1 VALTPPTEGDKTVET
16 QASTMQDTLS
26 QERGMQDRTP
36 DKEMHESAMHHGP
49 MDSAASAAPGTRRV
63 TIIGAGFSGTL
74 SAIRLLHFAD
84 APLEICLIE
93 REEGYRYG
101 GLAFGQAATNW
112 EHMLNIQAGRI
123 TLRRERPE
131 DFLEWANEEADRS
144 TWPQKWQ
151 YHSFGVACVVPR
163 RIFSQYLAE
172 RLRSAVADAHSEV
185 ALREVT
191 GETID
196 VRAEG
201 DGYVVKYVDAGPQGG
216 VHDLRSDQV
225 ILATGH
231 LSPVQAPFYHR
242 VKGCDRFLADPYA
255 PDAQELFQS
264 VGPDETVLV
273 TGSALSAFDAV
284 VSLVHA
290 GHRGQILICSRG
302 GHMHGIYP
310 VDHEHDIWQ
319 ARRPPFLDAEKL
331 TPERVVEGIKA
342 EYTHLRDE
350 HGVEPGSALDAVF
363 PERVMK
369 AWEPYV
375 IELVSR
381 MEASDVRMLL
391 DRYKSLIVT
400 NRTSTV
406 REIGGVVRS
415 RMRGFSG
422 APKTV
427 SVLSAA
433 IQDMRP
439 VEDGAKIRVVFA
451 DQPDIVV
458 DRVVNCLGNNTDYER
473 TDHPLWNG
481 LVNGHGYAQPQTKTH
496 RGIEVGAHGQLVGAD
511 GEVVRNLFCVGPMR
525 QGDETTR
532 RGRLGAFVFS
542 IGTLRN
548 QCFDTAMEVLRAVR
562 SVNDEERMD
571 IPDGVHHCLVRS
583 CGWIVDDLAL
593 PAGKPDAT
601 RLRERLL
608 GYARETA
615 YPNAVNY
622 LQAQDRTERRKYRG
636 ILDDDLAQFGIAV
649 AREFGF
655 SAQQA
660 RRTVSMLSTLVE
672 KHAVHS
678 LCDITKLAGWDSQ
691 YGEQVKHAPKK
702 DA

>member
-1 VALTPPTEGDKTVET
+1 MET
-16 QASTMQDTLS
+16 QHTTMQDSLN
-26 QERGMQDRTP
+26 QDRGMADMAMR
-36 DKEMHESAMHHGP
+36 ESSMQH
-49 MDSAASAAPGTRRV
+49 DSMANTAPGIRRV
-63 TIIGAGFSGTL
+63 TIVGAGFSGTL
-74 SAIRLLHFAD
+74 TAIRLLHFAD

-101 GLAFGQAATNW
+101 GIAFGQASTNW

-144 TWPQKWQ
+144 EWPQKWQ

-163 RIFSQYLAE
+163 RIFRQYLAE
-172 RLRSAVADAHSEV
+172 RLRDAAADAHAEV
-185 ALREVT
+185 TLRELS
-191 GETID
+191 GEVID
-196 VRAEG
+196 VHRRGE
-201 DGYVVKYVDAGPQGG
+201 GYVVKYADASEQGC
-216 VHDLRSDQV
+216 VHDLLSDQV

-242 VKGCDRFLADPYA
+242 IKDCDRFLADPYA
-255 PDAQELFQS
+255 PGAQDWFQA
-264 VGPDETVLV
+264 VGAEESVLV
-273 TGSALSAFDAV
+273 TGSALSAFDTV
-284 VSLVHA
+284 VSLIHA
-290 GHRGQILICSRG
+290 GHRGRILICSRG
-302 GHMHGIYP
+302 GHMHGTYP

-319 ARRPPFLDAEKL
+319 SRRPPFLDLKEL
-331 TPERVVEGIKA
+331 TPESVVEGIKA
-342 EYTHLRDE
+342 EYAHLRDE
-350 HGVEPGSALDAVF
+350 HGVEPGSALEAVF

-381 MEASDVRMLL
+381 MDARDVRMLL
-391 DRYKSLIVT
+391 DKYKSLIVT

-415 RMRGFSG
+415 RMRGYNG

-427 SVLSAA
+427 DVMSAN

-439 VEDGAKIRVVFA
+439 AEDGTKIRVVFA
-451 DQPDIVV
+451 DQPDLVV

-473 TDHPLWNG
+473 TGHPLWHG
-481 LVNGHGYAQPQTKTH
+481 LVNAHGYAQPQTKTH
-496 RGIEVGAHGQLVGAD
+496 RGIEVGTHGELIAAD
-511 GEVVRNLFCVGPMR
+511 GGVAAGLFGVGPMR

-548 QCFDTAMEVLRAVR
+548 QCFDTAMEVLRRLESA
-562 SVNDEERMD
+562 SDGEQMD
-571 IPDGVHHCLVRS
+571 IPDGIHHCLIRS
-583 CGWIVDDLAL
+583 SDWIAADLATEE
-593 PAGKPDAT
+593 PQAT
-601 RLRERLL
+601 RLRQRLQDH
-608 GYARETA
+608 ARDSA

-622 LQAQDRTERRKYRG
+622 LQAQDRTERRKYRA
-636 ILDDDLAQFGIAV
+636 ILDDDLADFGAAL
-649 AREFGF
+649 AREFGL
-655 SAQQA
+655 APQRA
-660 RRTVSMLSTLVE
+660 RRTVSLLATLVQ
-672 KHAVHS
+672 KHAVHN

-691 YGEQVKHAPKK
+691 YAEQVKHAPKK